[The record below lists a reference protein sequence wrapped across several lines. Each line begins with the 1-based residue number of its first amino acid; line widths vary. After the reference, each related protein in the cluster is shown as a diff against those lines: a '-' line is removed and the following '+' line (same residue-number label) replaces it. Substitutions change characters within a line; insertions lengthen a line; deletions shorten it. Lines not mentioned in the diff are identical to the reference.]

1 MCTLALHMED
11 ALCTLVK
18 SDLLSFWN
26 SNNVHPTPFLD
37 DILEVLWDVFFHCNA
52 CVLLFLWSS
61 PFKRLIFAQLWTDV
75 YRQTSSNTQ
84 ETTEQFFFFFR
95 QKNVRIRKTGRRV
108 KACHLLAKHSYYSLE
123 QQLLMHVLCSV
134 RVGYLHLIHP

>member
-1 MCTLALHMED
+1 MCSLALHMED

-37 DILEVLWDVFFHCNA
+37 DILEVLWDVFFHCNV
-52 CVLLFLWSS
+52 CVLFFLWSS

-84 ETTEQFFFFFR
+84 ETTEQFFFSSGRKMSESER
-95 QKNVRIRKTGRRV
+95 QVEG
-108 KACHLLAKHSYYSLE
+108 LKHVTSWQNTAITALNNSCWCMYW
-123 QQLLMHVLCSV
+123 VSV
-134 RVGYLHLIHP
+134 RVGYLH